1 MVDWR
6 RLDMR
11 GVTPQPP
18 AATPGGRGSWGKL
31 DPADGAWL
39 DPVRRPARQQTA
51 FLVGLAVGAVL
62 VGLTVVKVIVLAYRR
77 FQR

>member
-1 MVDWR
+1 MVDKR

-11 GVTPQPP
+11 GVPPQPQP
-18 AATPGGRGSWGKL
+18 VRPGHRGSGGTL
-31 DPADGAWL
+31 DDDERAWL

-51 FLVGLAVGAVL
+51 LLVGLAVGAVL
-62 VGLTVVKVIVLAYRR
+62 VGLAVVKVIVLAYRR